1 MRINRFWLV
10 ATIFAA
16 VGAGLAGIEISL
28 SLGRGDH
35 TNLVVQT
42 ISFASLFGAAVTF
55 FFFAFLFKE
64 NKHGNKNTVGFKD
77 TPTDQKPWRN

>member
-55 FFFAFLFKE
+55 FKE